1 MDKSYISN
9 LPLNHMVGSKL
20 LKIINLIGYSF
31 YLKSKN
37 HNIEFVYTPLDFEL
51 NEINLSYNQ
60 LNQYNYPYPISNQR
74 ETYLELCK
82 RWDNYLN
89 YNGLKITD
97 VDTNLVEFLI
107 HPKKFN
113 ETEDFVFNEIHK
125 FKDDI
130 KNLFSLRKKD
140 EQNNIKISIHIRRG
154 DVDQSFTDRWLPD
167 EYYLN
172 IIKDLEVKYNG
183 NFDLT
188 IYTQRNNFNPDSFV
202 KYKIIYDDESLD
214 YEVWSD
220 LINSDILVIGKSAYS
235 YSAGMLCDGVVVYPE
250 EGMFHPKINSWIY
263 NTEILSN
270 KI

>member
-1 MDKSYISN
+1 M
-9 LPLNHMVGSKL
+9 
-20 LKIINLIGYSF
+20 
-31 YLKSKN
+31 
-37 HNIEFVYTPLDFEL
+37 
-51 NEINLSYNQ
+51 
-60 LNQYNYPYPISNQR
+60 
-74 ETYLELCK
+74 
-82 RWDNYLN
+82 N

-107 HPKKFN
+107 HPKKFD

-140 EQNNIKISIHIRRG
+140 KQNNIKISIHIRRG
-154 DVDQSFTDRWLPD
+154 DVIQSFTDRWLPD